1 MDEKPFSWITVI
13 GGIVLAIV
21 VGVVMGPVGALIG
34 SSVGQNILAWLIAF
48 SIPALALVAL
58 WFVTRS
64 AGRSFGL
71 GLIIGGS
78 LVVLCCGM
86 CDTMLFKGF

>member
-1 MDEKPFSWITVI
+1 MDEKPFSWLTVF
-13 GGIVLAIV
+13 GGIMLAIV
-21 VGVVMGPVGALIG
+21 VGVVMGPIGAMIG
-34 SSVGQNILAWLIAF
+34 STASQSIVAWLIAF

-64 AGRSFGL
+64 AGRSFGI

-78 LVVLCCGM
+78 IVVLCCGM
-86 CDTMLFKGF
+86 CDTMLIHGF